1 MNMPASEI
9 ENAPDYKA
17 GTSDS
22 NPPVS
27 RFSSRRF
34 AIFLSVI
41 LTVLMGANWFVWAT
55 WNHFWNSP
63 GTVAWTFILP
73 ALSITF
79 IASMFLG
86 WRYSGIWLRLMYRV
100 SATGMGVLNFA
111 FFAAGAAWII
121 SWAAALLSLHIE
133 PRLFAGA
140 FAGTAVLAALYGL
153 VNASRLRVTRVT
165 VKLANLPAMWDGRS
179 AALVTDMHLGN
190 VRGAG
195 FTRRVVERLE
205 QLRPEAV
212 FISGDMFDGVKADFD
227 ALVEPWKRLSAP
239 AGIYFVCGNHEEFDD
254 RTKFV
259 DAVMGAGIRVL
270 NNEKVEVNG
279 MQIVGIHDGET
290 DDPRLFRS
298 LLQRADLD
306 RSCASIL
313 LAHRPGNLAIPA
325 EEGVS
330 LQLSGHTHGGQIWP
344 WHWLA
349 ARVHGKFNHGLNR
362 FGGMQVFTSYG
373 AGTWGVPMRVC
384 TKSEIVLIR
393 LEKGTP

>member
-1 MNMPASEI
+1 
-9 ENAPDYKA
+9 
-17 GTSDS
+17 
-22 NPPVS
+22 
-27 RFSSRRF
+27 
-34 AIFLSVI
+34 
-41 LTVLMGANWFVWAT
+41 
-55 WNHFWNSP
+55 
-63 GTVAWTFILP
+63 
-73 ALSITF
+73 
-79 IASMFLG
+79 
-86 WRYSGIWLRLMYRV
+86 
-100 SATGMGVLNFA
+100 
-111 FFAAGAAWII
+111 
-121 SWAAALLSLHIE
+121 
-133 PRLFAGA
+133 
-140 FAGTAVLAALYGL
+140 
-153 VNASRLRVTRVT
+153 
-165 VKLANLPAMWDGRS
+165 
-179 AALVTDMHLGN
+179 MHLGN